1 MTFNRE
7 RFLLRLIAGV
17 VVAQLAFYGIGSLAC
32 SYRYASSNAKLTE
45 GACQPM
51 QVNLNR
57 SVEIALNVLLALL
70 GAGAV
75 AAGAIS
81 DRRRDDP
88 PPPEDDPR
96 Y

>member
-1 MTFNRE
+1 MSFNRE
-7 RFLLRLIAGV
+7 RFLLRLIASV
-17 VVAQLAFYGIGSLAC
+17 VVAQFAFYGLGAMVC
-32 SYRYASSNAKLTE
+32 SYRFASSNAKLTE
-45 GACQPM
+45 GACQPL

-75 AAGAIS
+75 AADAMNGK
-81 DRRRDDP
+81 RRDEP
-88 PPPEDDPR
+88 TPPEDDPR